1 MQLEFPLGN
10 QYVHSPFLRGTLS
23 WLQQVSNLGR
33 KKWKGGVK
41 EDKTGRFSK
50 WPEMGALSCIY
61 VNAVQFA
68 HKPFRYPKSTTR
80 LSTLSVSFY
89 HLFPFPMPSPSI
101 LYLENSPTLPLILA
115 LHREVIT
122 TLSAIFSGVNL
133 YLFFSWP
140 P

>member
-1 MQLEFPLGN
+1 
-10 QYVHSPFLRGTLS
+10 
-23 WLQQVSNLGR
+23 
-33 KKWKGGVK
+33 
-41 EDKTGRFSK
+41 
-50 WPEMGALSCIY
+50 MGALSCIY

-133 YLFFSWP
+133 YLFFPDLHNFKDHVHIAIFRSSHFKYTDLLLQYTLHCLLPMHNFWFIASP
-140 P
+140 SSLTFT